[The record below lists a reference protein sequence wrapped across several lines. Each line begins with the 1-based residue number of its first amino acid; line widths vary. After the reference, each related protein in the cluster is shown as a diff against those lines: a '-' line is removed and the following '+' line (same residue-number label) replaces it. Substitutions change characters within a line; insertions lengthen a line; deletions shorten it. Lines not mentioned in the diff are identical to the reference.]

1 MRKNYTALNLL
12 EPHSP
17 LYTTSGFPT
26 IKEAEQYI
34 ASMNTDKNRLERVHW
49 LVIETKTL
57 HKHLDRLE
65 EKLQLI

>member
-1 MRKNYTALNLL
+1 MRKNYTALYLL

-26 IKEAEQYI
+26 VREAEEYI
-34 ASMNTDKNRLERVHW
+34 ASMKINKNNLERIHW

-57 HKHLDRLE
+57 HRHLDAIE